1 MKTSWKIQCQWNKVY
16 LMPIWKL
23 QVTLSYFLVWIKK
36 KKGKLKLLPFPHWAF
51 QINDESVIFMHTLC
65 EQSLFCR
72 LEWLDMINQPKRR
85 VLQITD
91 KKKAKF
97 YFYMNWVMTG
107 GSKREFVLYLNNFAR
122 YPFHIV
128 GVYVSMRLFVVLR
141 VLWVRWEFTVVP
153 ECN

>member
-1 MKTSWKIQCQWNKVY
+1 
-16 LMPIWKL
+16 
-23 QVTLSYFLVWIKK
+23 
-36 KKGKLKLLPFPHWAF
+36 
-51 QINDESVIFMHTLC
+51 
-65 EQSLFCR
+65 
-72 LEWLDMINQPKRR
+72 
-85 VLQITD
+85 
-91 KKKAKF
+91 
-97 YFYMNWVMTG
+97 MTG